1 MVKVFPFY
9 YNYIMVILFCPM
21 KTYKD
26 IILEL
31 CLNDERC
38 IILTAESRKNL
49 EGLPLI
55 LGDRFIDTG
64 INEQTLVGTAVG
76 LALRGRIP
84 IVHAF
89 ASFLTMRAFEF
100 IRTDVGY
107 SALPVKLIGEYP
119 GILSEALGPA
129 HQALEY
135 VALIRG
141 IPNINIF
148 CPADEDDLLTNI
160 KYVIES
166 PSPYYVRF
174 SNHRSSLKHSAMS
187 SKNLSEIL
195 REGTDAIIFVYSV
208 LTEEAYYAAEILEKK
223 DLSVKVINVR
233 QLKPIDEQFC
243 VEQAKNYR
251 VCIAIEDHF
260 QIGGLYTI
268 LSEIFI
274 KYKINTELHSISLGN
289 HWFTPLSI
297 PEILKEEGFDK
308 ESLADRILKIIQKK

>member
-1 MVKVFPFY
+1 
-9 YNYIMVILFCPM
+9 M

-26 IILEL
+26 ILLEL

-38 IILTAESRKNL
+38 IVLTAESRKNL

-55 LGDRFIDTG
+55 LGNRFIDTG

-107 SALPVKLIGEYP
+107 SALPVKLLGECP

-129 HQALEY
+129 HQALEDI
-135 VALIRG
+135 ALIRG

-148 CPADEDDLLTNI
+148 CPADENDLLTNI
-160 KYVIES
+160 KSVIES
-166 PSPYYVRF
+166 PLPYYVRF
-174 SNHRSSLKHSAMS
+174 TAHRSSLKHLPMNL
-187 SKNLSEIL
+187 KNTSEIL
-195 REGTDAIIFVYSV
+195 REGTDVIVFVHSV
-208 LTEEAYYAAEILEKK
+208 LTEEAYYAAEILGKNE
-223 DLSVKVINVR
+223 LSVKVINVR

-243 VEQAKNYR
+243 VEQAKHSKI
-251 VCIAIEDHF
+251 CIAIEDHF
-260 QIGGLYTI
+260 QVGGLYTI

-274 KYKINTELHSISLGN
+274 KHQITTELHSISLGN
-289 HWFTPLSI
+289 HWFTPLI
-297 PEILKEEGFDK
+297 LPEILQEEGLDRK
-308 ESLADRILKIIQKK
+308 SLAERILKIARKK

>member
-1 MVKVFPFY
+1 
-9 YNYIMVILFCPM
+9 M

-26 IILEL
+26 ILLEL
-31 CLNDERC
+31 CLNDERYVV
-38 IILTAESRKNL
+38 LTAESRKNL

-55 LGDRFIDTG
+55 LGNRFIDTG

-100 IRTDVGY
+100 IRTDIGY
-107 SALPVKLIGEYP
+107 SALPVKLLGEYP
-119 GILSEALGPA
+119 GLLSEALGPA
-129 HQALEY
+129 HQALEDI
-135 VALIRG
+135 ALIRA

-148 CPADEDDLLTNI
+148 CPADENDLLINI
-160 KYVIES
+160 KSVFES
-166 PSPYYVRF
+166 SSPYYIRF
-174 SNHRSSLKHSAMS
+174 TAHRSFLKHTAMNLRNTS
-187 SKNLSEIL
+187 EVLSEG
-195 REGTDAIIFVYSV
+195 EDAIVFVHSI
-208 LTEEAYYAAEILEKK
+208 LTEETFYAAEILKQNE
-223 DLSVKVINVR
+223 LSIKVINVR

-243 VEQAKNYR
+243 VEQAKNYK

-274 KYKINTELHSISLGN
+274 KHQLNTELHSISLGN
-289 HWFTPLSI
+289 HWFIPLTL
-297 PEILKEEGFDK
+297 PEVLEEEKLDRK
-308 ESLADRILKIIQKK
+308 HLAEKILKIIRKK